1 MIACPPLSTPAEF
14 RAAFA
19 SVVSLEDLQALARV
33 LLKRALEGNLTA
45 AKMVL
50 TYVMGKPNAKPEA
63 PAPTPAPSSAEV
75 PTAPQRKEPVSPSP
89 SPRPA
94 SAAAD
99 SARKQMPEAKSPGLV
114 SEPRIA
120 PAGQSHSSDPV
131 IDRTAPRK
139 ASSAPIANSSTAP
152 AFSS

>member
-1 MIACPPLSTPAEF
+1 MIACPPVSSPAEF

-63 PAPTPAPSSAEV
+63 PAPTPAPAPAEV
-75 PTAPQRKEPVSPSP
+75 PTAPQRKEPVPPSP

-99 SARKQMPEAKSPGLV
+99 SARKPMPQPKSPGNS

-120 PAGQSHSSDPV
+120 PAGPSYTPDPA
-131 IDRTAPRK
+131 IDRTSPRL
-139 ASSAPIANSSTAP
+139 PAP
-152 AFSS
+152 A

>member
-1 MIACPPLSTPAEF
+1 MIACPPLSSPAEF

-63 PAPTPAPSSAEV
+63 PAPTPAPTPAERAAEV
-75 PTAPQRKEPVSPSP
+75 SSDPQRKEDVPPTRLLHARST
-89 SPRPA
+89 
-94 SAAAD
+94 SAAD
-99 SARKQMPEAKSPGLV
+99 DFARRQAGRRREGTGTFTTRGRSSKYRSSGPPPSQRSSGFV
-114 SEPRIA
+114 SL
-120 PAGQSHSSDPV
+120 
-131 IDRTAPRK
+131 
-139 ASSAPIANSSTAP
+139 ASTVVWAT
-152 AFSS
+152 